1 MTIAWAIAYSA
12 TVLALAYAIPRGLA
26 IWAQLSLMR
35 NQLDALTETGPS
47 SEASLEWQG
56 TDPIGGGYV

>member
-1 MTIAWAIAYSA
+1 MDWAIAYSA

-35 NQLDALTETGPS
+35 NQMESFETATSPS
-47 SEASLEWQG
+47 GEAKWPEGSSMF
-56 TDPIGGGYV
+56 DGGGYA

>member
-1 MTIAWAIAYSA
+1 MPWAIAYSA

-35 NQLDALTETGPS
+35 NQMESFETATSPS
-47 SEASLEWQG
+47 GEAKWADTSMF
-56 TDPIGGGYV
+56 DGGGYA